1 MLSHQFDQ
9 DFVLGLEF
17 LLQELDPLLL
27 LLDQAGG
34 AFLRLEGGCSIFE
47 QLLLPAIEHG
57 GLQSIFLT
65 QIGNWTLSKRC
76 RRRMATFSSA
86 A

>member
-9 DFVLGLEF
+9 DFVLSLDF
-17 LLQELDPLLL
+17 LLQELDPLLF
-27 LLDQAGG
+27 LLDPAGG
-34 AFLRLEGGCSIFE
+34 AFLRLEGRSAIFE

-65 QIGNWTLSKRC
+65 QIANWDLV
-76 RRRMATFSSA
+76 
-86 A
+86 